1 MQATV
6 DEAKV
11 IELGG
16 KLKNGQAE
24 LEGIL
29 TALQGT
35 AVADI
40 NVALQGTSTAGAFED
55 KVTELTTQ
63 LKEAMPAFEALATFI
78 DGFVQNFKESDSAQ
92 AAALRG

>member
-11 IELGG
+11 LDLGT

-24 LEGIL
+24 VEGVLETL
-29 TALQGT
+29 RGT

-40 NVALQGTSTAGAFED
+40 HVALEGTSTAGAFDE
-55 KVTELTTQ
+55 KVTELVTQ
-63 LKEAMPAFEALATFI
+63 LKEALPAFESLATFI
-78 DGFVQNFKESDSAQ
+78 DKFVQDFKERDAAQ

>member
-11 IELGG
+11 SELGS
-16 KLKNGQAE
+16 KLKNGQVE

-29 TALQGT
+29 EALRGT

-40 NVALQGTSTAGAFED
+40 HVALQGTTTADAFDE
-55 KVTELTTQ
+55 KVTELVVQ
-63 LKEAMPAFEALATFI
+63 LKEAMPAFEALSTFI
-78 DGFVQNFKESDSAQ
+78 NRFVTSFKESDTAQ

>member
-11 IELGG
+11 IDLGG

-29 TALQGT
+29 EALRGT

-40 NVALQGTSTAGAFED
+40 HVALQGTTTADAFDE
-55 KVTELTTQ
+55 KVTQLVTQ
-63 LKEAMPAFEALATFI
+63 LKSAMPAFEALSTFI
-78 DGFVQNFKESDSAQ
+78 NGFVQNFKEADSAQ

>member
-11 IELGG
+11 IDLGA
-16 KLKNGQAE
+16 KLKTGQGE

-29 TALQGT
+29 EALRGAAVAEIHIALQGT
-35 AVADI
+35 
-40 NVALQGTSTAGAFED
+40 NTAAAFDE
-55 KVTELTTQ
+55 KVNELVTQ

-78 DGFVQNFKESDSAQ
+78 DGYVQNFKETDSAQ

>member
-11 IELGG
+11 VDLGA
-16 KLKNGQAE
+16 KLKTGQGE

-29 TALQGT
+29 DALRGT

-40 NVALQGTSTAGAFED
+40 HVALQGTSTAAAFDE
-55 KVTELTTQ
+55 KVTEVTTKLQ
-63 LKEAMPAFEALATFI
+63 QALPAFEALATFI
-78 DGFVQNFKESDSAQ
+78 DGFVQNFKESDAAQ